1 MERPLNGTQSHA
13 SPTPASPVQRHANVL
28 GTGAIL
34 AGAAAALAAMAL
46 WNTYRARKVE
56 REHPPA
62 GRFVTV
68 DGVRLHYVEKG
79 EGSPPVVL
87 IHGNVVT
94 AEDFD
99 LSGVLD
105 LAAERGHR
113 VVAFDRPGFGYSDR
127 PRRAAWTPAAQADL
141 LRQTFAR
148 LGIERPIV
156 LGHSWGALVALALA
170 LNHPDAVRGLVV
182 LSGYY
187 YPTLRIDVPLVSLAA
202 IPLIGDVLRY
212 TVSPLVGTAMLPLNF
227 KLMFGPAPVP
237 DRFKRGFPRGLPVRP
252 SQLRAEAQESASM
265 VPAVAAMQDRY
276 RELRMPVVIMAGAKD
291 RVVDVGRHAMRLHED
306 IPQSSLRLSP
316 GVGHMLHY
324 AVPEKVADAIEAAAT
339 GRPTTAVHH
348 TAADLHSSAEW
359 PASGTAP

>member
-1 MERPLNGTQSHA
+1 
-13 SPTPASPVQRHANVL
+13 
-28 GTGAIL
+28 
-34 AGAAAALAAMAL
+34 MAL

-56 REHPPA
+56 REHPPV

-68 DGVRLHYVEKG
+68 DGVRLHYVERG

-105 LAAERGHR
+105 LAAERGYR

-127 PRRAAWTPAAQADL
+127 PRRTAWTPAAQADL
-141 LRQTFAR
+141 LRQTFVR
-148 LGIERPIV
+148 LGIECPIV

-170 LNHPDAVRGLVV
+170 LNHPDAVRGLVL

-187 YPTLRIDVPLVSLAA
+187 YPTLRIDVPLISLAA

-291 RVVDVGRHAMRLHED
+291 RVVDVGRHAMRLHKD
-306 IPQSSLRLSP
+306 IPQSSLWLNP

-324 AVPEKVADAIEAAAT
+324 AVPKKVADAIETAVT

-348 TAADLHSSAEW
+348 TAADLHSSAK
-359 PASGTAP
+359 

>member
-1 MERPLNGTQSHA
+1 MECPLNGTQSHA
-13 SPTPASPVQRHANVL
+13 SHTPASPVRHHANVL
-28 GTGAIL
+28 RTGAIL
-34 AGAAAALAAMAL
+34 AEAAAAMAL

-56 REHPPA
+56 REHPPT
-62 GRFVTV
+62 GRFVTI
-68 DGVRLHYVEKG
+68 DDVRLHYIEKG

-94 AEDFD
+94 AEDFA

-105 LAAERGHR
+105 LTAEQGHR

-148 LGIERPIV
+148 LGIARPIV
-156 LGHSWGALVALALA
+156 LGHSWGALVALSLA
-170 LNHPDAVRGLVV
+170 LNHPDAVRGLVL

-187 YPTLRIDVPLVSLAA
+187 YPTLRMDIPLVSLAA
-202 IPLIGDVLRY
+202 VPLIGDVLRY
-212 TVSPLVGTAMLPLNF
+212 TVSPLVGAAMLPPNF

-237 DRFKRGFPRGLPVRP
+237 DRFKRSFPRGLPVRP
-252 SQLRAEAQESASM
+252 SQLRAEAQESAFM
-265 VPAVAAMQDRY
+265 IPAVAAMQNRY

-291 RVVDVGRHAMRLHED
+291 RVVDVGRHAVRLHKD
-306 IPQSSLRLSP
+306 IPQSSLRVKP
-316 GVGHMLHY
+316 DVGHMLHY
-324 AVPEKVADAIEAAAT
+324 AVPEQVADAIETAMAD
-339 GRPTTAVHH
+339 RPVAAVHH
-348 TAADLHSSAEW
+348 TAANLHSSAKW

>member
-1 MERPLNGTQSHA
+1 
-13 SPTPASPVQRHANVL
+13 
-28 GTGAIL
+28 
-34 AGAAAALAAMAL
+34 MAL
-46 WNTYRARKVE
+46 WNIYRARKVE
-56 REHPPA
+56 REHLPA

-79 EGSPPVVL
+79 EGAPQVVL

-105 LAAERGHR
+105 LAAERGHH

-127 PRRAAWTPAAQADL
+127 PRRAAWTPTAQADL

-148 LGIERPIV
+148 LGIVRPIV

-170 LNHPDAVRGLVV
+170 LNHPDVVRGLVL

-212 TVSPLVGTAMLPLNF
+212 TVSPLVSAAMLPLNF

-237 DRFKRGFPRGLPVRP
+237 DRFKKGFPRGLPVRP
-252 SQLRAEAQESASM
+252 SQLRAEAQESAFM
-265 VPAVAAMQDRY
+265 IPAVAAMQDRY

-291 RVVDVGRHAMRLHED
+291 RVVDVGRHAMRLHKD
-306 IPQSSLRLSP
+306 IPQSSLRVKP
-316 GVGHMLHY
+316 DVGHMLHY
-324 AVPEKVADAIEAAAT
+324 AVPEQVADAIEAAMAD
-339 GRPTTAVHH
+339 RPVAAVHH
-348 TAADLHSSAEW
+348 TAADLHSSAKW
-359 PASGTAP
+359 PASGTAS

>member
-1 MERPLNGTQSHA
+1 
-13 SPTPASPVQRHANVL
+13 
-28 GTGAIL
+28 
-34 AGAAAALAAMAL
+34 
-46 WNTYRARKVE
+46 
-56 REHPPA
+56 
-62 GRFVTV
+62 
-68 DGVRLHYVEKG
+68 
-79 EGSPPVVL
+79 VVL

-94 AEDFD
+94 AEDFA

-105 LAAERGHR
+105 LTAERGHR
-113 VVAFDRPGFGYSDR
+113 TVAFDRPGFGYSDR
-127 PRRAAWTPAAQADL
+127 PRPAAWTPAAQADL

-148 LGIERPIV
+148 LGIACPIV

-170 LNHPDAVRGLVV
+170 LNHPDAVRGLVL

-212 TVSPLVGTAMLPLNF
+212 TVSPLVGAAMLPLNF

-252 SQLRAEAQESASM
+252 SQLRAEAQDSATM

-291 RVVDVGRHAMRLHED
+291 RIVDVGRHAMRLHKD

-324 AVPEKVADAIEAAAT
+324 AVPEQVADAIEAAVT
-339 GRPTTAVHH
+339 GHPTTAVHR
-348 TAADLHSSAEW
+348 TAAAPHSSAEW
-359 PASGTAP
+359 PVSETAP

>member
-1 MERPLNGTQSHA
+1 VSRI
-13 SPTPASPVQRHANVL
+13 
-28 GTGAIL
+28 GAIL
-34 AGAAAALAAMAL
+34 AGSAAALAAMAL

-68 DGVRLHYVEKG
+68 DGIRLHYIEKG

-105 LAAERGHR
+105 LAAERQHR

-127 PRRAAWTPAAQADL
+127 PRGAAWTPAAQADL
-141 LRQTFAR
+141 LRQAFAR
-148 LGIERPIV
+148 LGIERPVV

-170 LNHPDAVRGLVV
+170 LNHPDAVRGLVL

-187 YPTLRIDVPLVSLAA
+187 YPTLRADVPLISLAA

-212 TVSPLVGTAMLPLNF
+212 TISPLVGAAMLPLNF

-237 DRFKRGFPRGLPVRP
+237 DRFAKGFPRGLPVRP
-252 SQLRAEAQESASM
+252 SQLRAETQESATI

-291 RVVDVGRHAMRLHED
+291 RVVDVGRHAVRLHED

-316 GVGHMLHY
+316 DVGHMLHH
-324 AVPEKVADAIEAAAT
+324 AVPAQVADAIEAAMADH
-339 GRPTTAVHH
+339 PATAVPRM
-348 TAADLHSSAEW
+348 AAAPQRHDAIPHAF
-359 PASGTAP
+359 SGK